1 MEGEARKLIKE
12 CTEFIKECMRKGEV
26 WSDWFDPYLAKLTAY
41 YGLVEDQHMKNELKV
56 AIGLLEVQ
64 KAEVERLAE
73 EKYIKE
79 GIKRIRKRH

>member
-12 CTEFIKECMRKGEV
+12 CIEFIKECRRKDEV
-26 WSDWFDPYLAKLTAY
+26 WSDWFDPYLAKLAAY
-41 YGLVEDQHMKNELKV
+41 YGLVEDQHMKNKLKV
-56 AIGLLEVQ
+56 VIGLFEVQ
-64 KAEVERLAE
+64 KAEIERLAE